1 MWRRYQIPL
10 FLLLLLVLGGLFTLV
25 WQPWGTRPSGLVGA
39 QSSTQLQCEAF
50 CSDTRVGVS
59 VTEVT
64 FSGTADS
71 LSQLALEV
79 TIYKDGFARNRLAR
93 ITPIR
98 AGQKFTIVLPEG
110 PQPAAQRIPTPG
122 LDQLTLTEV
131 RLQSERGLVTVRIEG
146 LDAGLNYFWRVRPAD
161 GSGPGTQTAV
171 CRAAICPVDSEPQ
184 ATPNPPR

>member
-1 MWRRYQIPL
+1 MWRRYSIPL

-25 WQPWGTRPSGLVGA
+25 WNPWETRPSGLVGA

-59 VTEVT
+59 VVEVT
-64 FSGTADS
+64 FSGTTDS
-71 LSQLALEV
+71 LGQLALEV

-98 AGQKFTIVLPEG
+98 TGQRFTIIQPEG
-110 PQPAAQRIPTPG
+110 QRQSTPG
-122 LDQLTLTEV
+122 FDRLTLTQV
-131 RLQSERGLVTVRIEG
+131 RVQNDRGLVTARVEG
-146 LDAGLNYFWRVRPAD
+146 LDAGLNYFWRVRPAE
-161 GSGPGTQTAV
+161 GTGQGTETAV